1 MPNAGRRGKSSKCE
15 SLPLNAR
22 ELAALS
28 LLRRRGEGLGEY
40 ERERS
45 RGTGEAGGVTKNVLF
60 CTVVG
65 LI

>member
-1 MPNAGRRGKSSKCE
+1 MPNAGRRGKGFKCE
-15 SLPLNAR
+15 SLPLNVR

-45 RGTGEAGGVTKNVLF
+45 RGTGEAGVTKNVLF
-60 CTVVG
+60 CPVVG